1 MTNRYSRLAAA
12 LLTIVITA
20 VTAAAQVTADKLQ
33 GRILQADTEQP
44 VEFANVLLVGT
55 ALGTTTDADGAFALD
70 LADQPL
76 GGDPE
81 LEVSAIGFTTVRVP
95 AFAKTP
101 GTALAIRLRPSDTQ
115 LQTVEITG
123 RRETGYRNTQSF
135 SGTKTATELKDIPQ
149 SIGYVTK
156 ELALDQAAFRVND
169 VVRNVSG
176 VNQFSFYNDIT
187 IRGFRVAGGNTS
199 GNLVNG
205 LRAYTSFWRQ
215 QLIPNLER
223 VEIIKGPASALFGN
237 ASPGGTINRVTKK
250 PLTETRR
257 SITTTVGTFETFRT
271 LADFTGPLSTDKRV
285 LYRLNLGYENSGS
298 FRDLQFNKNLIVAP
312 SISYLASESTQ
323 FNVDLVYT
331 DAKGRLDRGQAVFG
345 NGDLSSV
352 PISKSLN
359 AANDYLDE
367 QSINATL
374 SLRQQLAPGLS
385 FNSSFLYSSYDE
397 DLQEHRTANTYAALG
412 DGTRSETKVEMRVFI
427 RKREFFNSNFN
438 NYLNYDLKTGPLGHR
453 LLLGYDYFEQQQLP
467 GGSQLQAR
475 GYLSADRTSVINS
488 YRVANRDRFALDAAG
503 NPIPNVPHFDL
514 TDPTANQIR
523 DLTKYLYATDVYPQY
538 KLRSHGIY
546 VQDQVKY
553 GPVQLLLGLR
563 RDYYADLVNYETAE
577 ETSVQQE
584 AWLPRIG
591 AVLTVSPQVNLYGTY
606 VEGYQPQESASLND
620 PNAGGPFRPLESDLV
635 EFGAKSS
642 LLDGRLSVTAAV
654 YQLRETGTLY
664 PANDP
669 ERPDLLLQTGAERSR
684 GVEFDAIGRL
694 SSSWNL
700 VASYAYLEAEITDGG
715 ALEVVGRQKPNAPR
729 HSANLW
735 TKYSLAAGRL
745 KGLGAGVGVQYVD
758 ERFGSLVA
766 DEANP
771 PLFPSYTLLDGA
783 LYYAAERFQL
793 QVNASNLLNRTHWV
807 GGYDYLRAFP
817 GAPRMVTT
825 TISFLF

>member
-1 MTNRYSRLAAA
+1 MTTPRLPLVLIA
-12 LLTIVITA
+12 LLTVL
-20 VTAAAQVTADKLQ
+20 VQVAAQSTPLTISGLVIDYRNAEPLAYATVAVA
-33 GRILQADTEQP
+33 GTT
-44 VEFANVLLVGT
+44 VGT
-55 ALGTTTDADGAFALD
+55 ATDADGRFAVTLPD
-70 LADQPL
+70 AGAEQAVT
-76 GGDPE
+76 
-81 LEVSAIGFTTVRVP
+81 LEISAIGYATQTVE
-95 AFAKTP
+95 AFAKTS
-101 GTALAIRLRPSDTQ
+101 GTDPLRIRLEPREAQ
-115 LQTVEITG
+115 FQTVEITG
-123 RRETGYRNTQSF
+123 RRETGYRNTESF
-135 SGTKTATELKDIPQ
+135 SGTKTATALRDIPQ

-250 PLTETRR
+250 PLREVRR

-271 LADFTGPLSTDKRV
+271 LADFTGPMSADGKL

-312 SISYLASESTQ
+312 SFSYLASASTQ

-345 NGDLSSV
+345 NGDLYSV
-352 PISKSLN
+352 PVSKSLN

-412 DGTRSETKVEMRVFI
+412 DGTRSATDVEMRVFI
-427 RKREFFNSNFN
+427 RRREFFNANFN
-438 NYLNYDLKTGPLGHR
+438 NYLNYDVTTGPLEHR
-453 LLLGYDYFEQQQLP
+453 VLLGYDYFEQQGLP

-475 GYLSADRTSVINS
+475 GYLTADRTGAINS
-488 YRVANRDRFALDAAG
+488 FNAARKERYALDKDG
-503 NPIPNVPHFDL
+503 NPVPNVPHFDL
-514 TDPTANQIR
+514 ADPTANRIR
-523 DLTKYLYATDVYPQY
+523 DLSKYIYTTDLYPEY
-538 KLRSHGIY
+538 KLRSHGVY
-546 VQDQVKY
+546 VQDQITY

-563 RDYYADLVNYETAE
+563 RDYYADLLDYRRESETE
-577 ETSVQQE
+577 VPQET
-584 AWLPRIG
+584 WLPRVG
-591 AVLTVSPQVNLYGTY
+591 AVVTLSPKLNLYGTY
-606 VEGYQPQESASLND
+606 VEGYQPQAAASLND
-620 PNAGGPFRPLESDLV
+620 PNAGGPFDPLTSDLV
-635 EFGAKSS
+635 EFGAKST
-642 LLDGRLSVTAAV
+642 LLEGRLSLTAAV
-654 YQLRETGTLY
+654 YQLRETGSLY
-664 PANDP
+664 SANDA
-669 ERPDLLLQTGAERSR
+669 ERPDLLVQTGAEQSR
-684 GVEFDAIGRL
+684 GFEVDAIGRL
-694 SSSWNL
+694 ASNWSL
-700 VASYAYLEAEITDGG
+700 VASYAYLDAEITDGG
-715 ALEVVGRQKPNAPR
+715 DTELLGRQKPNAPR

-735 TKYSLAAGRL
+735 TKYSLAGGQL
-745 KGLGAGVGVQYVD
+745 KGLGFGFGAQYVD

-766 DEANP
+766 DQANP
-771 PLFPSYTLLDGA
+771 PLFPSYALLDGA
-783 LYYAAERFQL
+783 VYYAAERFQL
-793 QVNASNLLNRTHWV
+793 QANVSNLLNRTHWV

-817 GAPRMVTT
+817 GAPRTVTT
-825 TISFLF
+825 TLSLIF